1 MESLLFLL
9 AALVII
15 AFGTAILALRARQP
29 SGLHHTIKTFER
41 EMRALSPESRRVVH
55 DRTDNDEHTGG

>member
-1 MESLLFLL
+1 MESLLFLF

-15 AFGTAILALRARQP
+15 ALGTAILALRARQP

-41 EMRALSPESRRVVH
+41 EMRALSPEARRVVQ
-55 DRTDNDEHTGG
+55 DRTDTDERTGG